1 MNKAILIG
9 RLTADP
15 ELSTTNSGVDVCRFT
30 LAINRPFKN
39 QNGETQADF
48 LNIVVWRAAAANCH
62 KFLRKGSQCAV
73 VGRIE
78 TRSYEGNDGNRR
90 YITEIIADNVEFL
103 GRANS
108 SEGDDYGESAPQ
120 QSPAKTTT
128 KKPAIDTL
136 QPIEEDDLPF

>member
-15 ELSTTNSGVDVCRFT
+15 ELTTINSGVDVCRFT

-39 QNGETQADF
+39 QNGENQTDF

-62 KFLRKGSQCAV
+62 KYLQKGSQCAV
-73 VGRIE
+73 IGSIQ
-78 TRSYEGNDGNRR
+78 TRSYEGNDGNKR
-90 YITEIIADNVEFL
+90 YVTEIVADNVEFL
-103 GRANS
+103 GRSNS
-108 SEGDDYGESAPQ
+108 SNDDYGEPAAQPR
-120 QSPAKTTT
+120 PAKTTT

-136 QPIEEDDLPF
+136 EPIEEDDLPF